1 MFQISEIFY
10 KKKVANP
17 NTPENVVI
25 IKSKG

>member
-1 MFQISEIFY
+1 MFQISEIFD

-17 NTPENVVI
+17 STPENVVI